1 MVGGVSIIHVGGHTE
16 IEMKEKKD
24 RVDDALHATRVA
36 VEEGIVPGGG
46 IALLQAREACMESP
60 YDNIGSHIVYEACA
74 KPFEQILKNAGWDDE
89 RIKKIGLNGDI
100 WTGIDVN
107 TGEKI
112 DLRETGIID
121 PTKVTRAALENAA
134 SVAGTILLTECVVT
148 HDPTYFDS
156 IKHKMEQNQQ
166 QTQQMM
172 M

>member
-1 MVGGVSIIHVGGHTE
+1 MYRVINFKSRIAWE
-16 IEMKEKKD
+16 IKYHYCE
-24 RVDDALHATRVA
+24 
-36 VEEGIVPGGG
+36 
-46 IALLQAREACMESP
+46 
-60 YDNIGSHIVYEACA
+60 N
-74 KPFEQILKNAGWDDE
+74 DE